1 MREYADLHQ
10 ALLCGAMLLSL
21 VLVAKSRVI
30 WWPQYSRK
38 PDCDS
43 LASDRQGT
51 TIVVF
56 ECAQV
61 MPLYRV
67 TVSGATGWSGAMELI
82 TICMTGAKAIFEE
95 VIGMVVAGVIAMMVA
110 RMGWFIVGMVLN
122 QKVGYCV
129 DQRDS
134 ERENVFHFER
144 GVF

>member
-1 MREYADLHQ
+1 
-10 ALLCGAMLLSL
+10 
-21 VLVAKSRVI
+21 
-30 WWPQYSRK
+30 
-38 PDCDS
+38 
-43 LASDRQGT
+43 
-51 TIVVF
+51 
-56 ECAQV
+56 
-61 MPLYRV
+61 
-67 TVSGATGWSGAMELI
+67 MELI